1 MEKDLTFLL
10 LIVSLFLPQ
19 VIAGECN
26 TPLLDNAKMTAS
38 SETDSDRNAEK
49 GRLYGGGAWTAK
61 IADFSQNLII
71 KFSDKYNITAIATQG
86 RPYTSE
92 YVEEYKIFYGYS
104 ENDYAEY
111 KDKEGNTRLFK
122 GNIDGDSVHT
132 NYFDT
137 PIIAQWIRIN
147 PTRWRDRI
155 SMRIELYGCAYVAH
169 TVNFDGDSFI
179 VKDIKRYPV
188 VSQRDKFQ
196 FRFRTNH
203 MEGVIL
209 YSRGTQGDF
218 LALQLIDNQ
227 LLLNIDL
234 GGGISTSM
242 SVGSL
247 LDDYLWHDVSI
258 IRDKREVSFTVDRL
272 VIKEKIRGD
281 FSHLDLNREI
291 IIGGLSNFNQE
302 GLVVK
307 KNFTG
312 CMENFFINDTNVFE
326 ELPYDKG
333 YFYQQYGKLTY
344 SCWYRRTYPV
354 NFRSSSASIKL
365 PGHMQSRMNSSF
377 DMRTFN
383 EDGTLF
389 YNEFT
394 SDGFVKLF
402 LDKGKIKIA
411 IQGKEIPKE
420 ILIEPFE
427 DKLNDG
433 KWHSIMIILDTNKIE
448 LHVDGKPSVTTRK
461 FSLQTGTEYFFGGGN
476 IKNDGF
482 VGCMRLISIS
492 GIYTQVNRHF
502 AETDSPDDIIFDACQ
517 MVDRCNP
524 NPCEHGGT
532 CRQNSEDFFCDCTE
546 GYVGEVCHI
555 AKHPLSCEAFRL
567 ANKDSGTVDIQI
579 DVDGSGPLEPF
590 KVTCEFPFEEPAM
603 TILHHKHEYRTEIK
617 GYSKPGAFIQ
627 DIMYNAEMDQI
638 IELVNR
644 SYICKQ
650 HLGYECL
657 NSNLFNTPVSEND
670 PFLPFSWWVSRNNQ
684 KMDYWGGSLPGT
696 RKCSCGLYGTCVNRN
711 KWCNCDAE
719 ENEWH
724 IDEGE
729 ITQKEYLPVRQLR
742 FGDTG
747 STTDNKKGRYMLG
760 SLKCSGDYLFD
771 NIVTFR
777 YEDATIELPTFDFGH
792 SGDIYFQFK
801 TTAKNGVFVHI
812 RGPVDFIKIDLVE
825 EDHIQFQYR
834 AGHSSSGVVL
844 DVPYKINDNN
854 WHSVLFER
862 NRKEAKLIL
871 DGNIVGTTKELV
883 HPVRAFH
890 LTSNLVIGASV
901 DYREGYVGCIRAFM
915 LNGKMV
921 DLLSISQKGHYGISP
936 GCVGKCM
943 SNPCLNNGTCLE
955 GYSGYTCDCQWT
967 AFKGPICADE
977 IGVNLHSDQY
987 IRYDFENSI
996 STLEEYIRVGFT
1008 TTEKTGM
1015 ILGIS
1020 SETGEYLNLMMSASG
1035 NLRLVFDFG
1044 FERHEIIIKDE
1055 NFALGQIHD
1064 IIIQR
1069 SQKGSTVIIK
1079 VDNYEPKVRTFPIDV
1094 KADAQ
1099 FNRLK
1104 SIYVGRNETMG
1115 TGDGFVGCISKVQF
1129 EDHFPLRRAF
1139 QEGRRENVYLHP
1151 DTVREDNCGIE
1162 PVTYPPEKSETR
1174 PPPSY
1179 PPGIHLEAI
1188 QTETEDAAILGGV
1201 LVIIFLALILMAILI
1216 GRYMSRHKGEYRT
1229 HEDTGAK
1236 DAPDADTAVIQSKTG
1251 HGVPKKKEWFI

>member
-1 MEKDLTFLL
+1 MEFVTEYIIMYTND
-10 LIVSLFLPQ
+10 
-19 VIAGECN
+19 G
-26 TPLLDNAKMTAS
+26 DNWQT
-38 SETDSDRNAEK
+38 
-49 GRLYGGGAWTAK
+49 
-61 IADFSQNLII
+61 
-71 KFSDKYNITAIATQG
+71 
-86 RPYTSE
+86 
-92 YVEEYKIFYGYS
+92 YS
-104 ENDYAEY
+104 AVDGSPE
-111 KDKEGNTRLFK
+111 LFK
-122 GNIDGDSVHT
+122 GNTDGDSVHT
-132 NYFDT
+132 NYFDI
-137 PIIAQWIRIN
+137 PIIARWIRIN

-155 SMRIELYGCAYVAH
+155 SMRIELYGCLYVSH
-169 TVNFDGDSFI
+169 TVNFDGNSFV
-179 VKDIKRYPV
+179 VKDLKRYPV
-188 VSQRDKFQ
+188 MSQEDKIQ

-203 MEGVIL
+203 MGGVIL
-209 YSRGTQGDF
+209 YSRGTQGDIF
-218 LALQLIDNQ
+218 ALQLIDNQ

-234 GGGISTSM
+234 GGGIPTSM

-258 IRDKREVSFTVDRL
+258 IRDKREISFTVDRL
-272 VIKEKIRGD
+272 VVKEKIRGD

-291 IIGGLSNFNQE
+291 YIGGLSNFNQE

-326 ELPYDKG
+326 ELPHDRG
-333 YFYQQYGKLTY
+333 LTYQQYGISY
-344 SCWYRRTYPV
+344 SCWYTKTYPV
-354 NFRSSSASIKL
+354 NFRTSSASIKIL
-365 PGHMQSRMNSSF
+365 SSMQSQLDTSF
-377 DMRTFN
+377 EMRTFN
-383 EDGTLF
+383 EDGILY
-389 YNEFT
+389 YNDFT

-402 LDKGKIKIA
+402 LDKGKIKIE
-411 IQGKEIPKE
+411 IQGKDTPKA
-420 ILIEPFE
+420 ITIEPFDE
-427 DKLNDG
+427 ILNDG
-433 KWHSIMIILDTNKIE
+433 KWHSIKILLNTNKIE
-448 LHVDGKPSVTTRK
+448 LHVDGKPSITTRK
-461 FSLQTGTEYFFGGGN
+461 FSLMTGANNYFGGYKTSN
-476 IKNDGF
+476 EGF
-482 VGCMRLISIS
+482 VGCMRLISMFGTRI
-492 GIYTQVNRHF
+492 QVNRLV
-502 AETDSPDDIIFDACQ
+502 ADTDSPDKLIFDACN

-524 NPCEHGGT
+524 NPCEHGGI
-532 CRQNSEDFFCDCTE
+532 CKQNSQDFFCVCPD

-555 AKHPLSCEAFRL
+555 AKHPLSCEAYRL
-567 ANKDSGTVDIQI
+567 ANRDTGRIDISI

-590 KVTCEFPFEEPAM
+590 KVTCEFPFEEPAL
-603 TILHHKHEYRTEIK
+603 TILHHKHEYRTEVK
-617 GYSKPGAFIQ
+617 GFPKPGSFIQ
-627 DIMYNAEMDQI
+627 DIIYNAEMDQI
-638 IELVNR
+638 VELVNR

-657 NSNLFNTPVSEND
+657 NSNLFNTPVSEKD

-719 ENEWH
+719 KNEWH

-729 ITQKEYLPVRQLR
+729 IIQKEYLPVRQLR

-747 STTDNKKGRYMLG
+747 LTTDNKKGRYMLG
-760 SLKCSGDYLFD
+760 PLECSGDYLFD

-812 RGPVDFIKIDLVE
+812 RGPVDFIKIVLVE

-834 AGHSSSGVVL
+834 AGHSASGAML

-871 DGNIVGTTKELV
+871 DGNIVGTAKELV

-890 LTSNLVIGASV
+890 FTSNLVIGASI

-921 DLLSISQKGHYGISP
+921 DLLSIAERGQYGISP

-977 IGVNLHSDQY
+977 IGVTLHSDQY

-1008 TTEKTGM
+1008 TTDKTGM

-1020 SETGEYLNLMMSASG
+1020 STTGEYLNLMMSASG
-1035 NLRLVFDFG
+1035 HLRLVFDFG
-1044 FERHEIIIKDE
+1044 FERQEIIIRDE
-1055 NFALGQIHD
+1055 NFALGQVHD

-1069 SQKGSTVIIK
+1069 SQKGSTITIK
-1079 VDNYEPKVRTFPIDV
+1079 VDNYAPKVITYPIDK

-1099 FNRLK
+1099 FNGLK

-1139 QEGRRENVYLHP
+1139 QEGRRSNLFLHP
-1151 DTVREDNCGIE
+1151 ETVREDNCGIE
-1162 PVTYPPEKSETR
+1162 PVTYPPERSETR
-1174 PPPSY
+1174 PTPTL
-1179 PPGIHLEAI
+1179 PPGVIIEAMRA
-1188 QTETEDAAILGGV
+1188 ESEDAAILGGV
-1201 LVIIFLALILMAILI
+1201 LVIIFLALVLMAILI